1 MSENVGVSEQQSAAD
16 SYADLAGKRVAAT
29 RRVEELEAE
38 QRAASQARAE
48 ARAALVEAERNGVR
62 PAERA
67 KLEKALAEAETK
79 PHLLGARIEGARQ
92 AVRDAEVALAQ
103 HVRDNLSELVAP
115 LETEG
120 QAAAERINAGAE
132 MIVAGL
138 AEREAIAGK
147 ISALASMVGWMQPG
161 DVSRTAAEDAAR
173 AASALLGAGGE
184 TPPEL
189 LRDPRQPVQ
198 GEPLVEAAS

>member
-29 RRVEELEAE
+29 RRVSELEAE

-48 ARAALVEAERNGVR
+48 ARAALVEGERNGIR

-79 PHLLGARIEGARQ
+79 PQILGARIEGARQ
-92 AVRDAEVALAQ
+92 AVRDAEIAQ
-103 HVRDNLSELVAP
+103 AQCVRDNLSELVLP
-115 LETEG
+115 LEEQG
-120 QAAAERINAGAE
+120 KLAAAKINDGAE
-132 MIVAGL
+132 MILAGL
-138 AEREAIAGK
+138 AEREAIAGQ

-161 DVSRTAAEDAAR
+161 DVSRTAAEEAAR
-173 AASALLGAGGE
+173 AANALLGAGGE

-198 GEPLVEAAS
+198 GEPLAAAS